1 MFGVEGAVIKQSLV
15 LVHAHI
21 CWNVVVFAPSTKRM
35 EKQNWVFE
43 TQLDEL
49 LTGVLQQENVSIVE
63 RISHLEG
70 VNCVSALGLNLGL
83 DLSGGQSEV
92 VDTIIEV
99 ESLEETHAGA

>member
-1 MFGVEGAVIKQSLV
+1 MLGVEGAIIEQSLV

-21 CWNVVVFAPSTKRM
+21 CGNVVVFAPSTKRM
-35 EKQNWVFE
+35 EKKNWVFE

-83 DLSGGQSEV
+83 DLSGCQSEV
-92 VDTIIEV
+92 VDTIVEM

>member
-1 MFGVEGAVIKQSLV
+1 M
-15 LVHAHI
+15 
-21 CWNVVVFAPSTKRM
+21 
-35 EKQNWVFE
+35 
-43 TQLDEL
+43 
-49 LTGVLQQENVSIVE
+49 E